1 MLMVCHHLNPDIPED
16 VAFADSRIRP
26 ETIAAEDVLHD
37 LGVFS
42 IMSSDSQAM
51 GRVAEVIS
59 RTWQL
64 AHAMKARRGPLP
76 GDGRGDNARIKRY
89 IAKYTINPALA
100 QGIADSVGSVE
111 AGKFADL
118 VLWDPAFFGVKPDV
132 VIKGG
137 QIAASVMGD
146 PSASIPTPQPQL
158 MRHAF
163 AAHGSAVAS
172 SSITF
177 LSRAAL
183 DAGVPARLGLAK
195 EVRAVHGCRS
205 VRKEDLRHNG
215 ETPRIEVDPQTYE
228 VTVDGEAVTCDPV
241 HTVPLAQRYFLF

>member
-1 MLMVCHHLNPDIPED
+1 
-16 VAFADSRIRP
+16 
-26 ETIAAEDVLHD
+26 
-37 LGVFS
+37 
-42 IMSSDSQAM
+42 
-51 GRVAEVIS
+51 
-59 RTWQL
+59 
-64 AHAMKARRGPLP
+64 
-76 GDGRGDNARIKRY
+76 
-89 IAKYTINPALA
+89 
-100 QGIADSVGSVE
+100 
-111 AGKFADL
+111 
-118 VLWDPAFFGVKPDV
+118 
-132 VIKGG
+132 
-137 QIAASVMGD
+137 
-146 PSASIPTPQPQL
+146 